1 LKLALRILLLAV
13 VAAGGVWLWRVLFPG
28 DEAVIRRQLHEL
40 AEVASFPA
48 NEAPLA
54 KVTNAEKVA
63 GFFAVDGEVDMA
75 PWGYQRIVIGGRDEL
90 REAARGA
97 RFGLASLTVGVEAVN
112 IVLGP
117 GDDQATASLTLV
129 GRTAGNPERQSQAME
144 FEFRRVDGDWL
155 IRRAKTVEYL
165 RP

>member
-1 LKLALRILLLAV
+1 LKRAIRFTLLALVL
-13 VAAGGVWLWRVLFPG
+13 AGGIWLWRVLFPG
-28 DEAVIRRQLHEL
+28 DEVVIRRRIQGL
-40 AEVASFPA
+40 AEIASFPA

-63 GFFAVDGEVDMA
+63 GFFAVDGEIDVA
-75 PWGYQRIVIGGRDEL
+75 PWGYQRVVISGRDEL

-97 RFGLASLTVGVEAVN
+97 RFALTSLTVGVEAIT

-117 GDDQATASLTLV
+117 GEDQATTSFTLI

-144 FEFRRVDGDWL
+144 LEFRKVDGDWL

-165 RP
+165 SQ